1 MVAELD
7 KFTRALDKK
16 LRPGARVQP
25 TDTFAKG
32 YDRVINS
39 LGFLENVWIGFE
51 TLNRG
56 DVDNIL
62 TDTFWLLWDQL

>member
-7 KFTRALDKK
+7 KFTRSLDKK
-16 LRPGARVQP
+16 LRPVARVQP
-25 TDTFAKG
+25 TDTFASGHDK
-32 YDRVINS
+32 VKES
-39 LGFLENVWIGFE
+39 LGFVEDVWIGFE
-51 TLNRG
+51 ALNRE